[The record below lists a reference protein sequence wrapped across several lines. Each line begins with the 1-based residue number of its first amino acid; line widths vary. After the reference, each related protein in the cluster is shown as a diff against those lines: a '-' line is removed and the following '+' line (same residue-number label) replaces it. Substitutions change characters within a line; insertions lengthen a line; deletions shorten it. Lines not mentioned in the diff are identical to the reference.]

1 MSVGMPAS
9 GTWPGFYTAR
19 DVARLAQIPPRTL
32 YEWQQRKIIK
42 PSLELEGDDGK
53 TIQRYTYADLVLIR
67 ILRALREDK
76 IDFTSAAIA
85 IDHLFARLGPPSR
98 GWADAHVY
106 FRGKRI
112 YAWKPDDWDV
122 TEATAMGQKVETR
135 AFGDVFPK
143 LRRIEE
149 GISIV
154 VPEKYWGHVDIDP
167 RVKDGQPVV
176 HGTRIPTSALADLA
190 RRLWS
195 PNRIAQAYGIAVE
208 TVGQVLDYERR
219 LEMAS
224 PAAVPAAAV

>member
-1 MSVGMPAS
+1 MSAS
-9 GTWPGFYTAR
+9 GTWPGFYTVLE
-19 DVARLAQIPPRTL
+19 VARLAQIPLRTL
-32 YEWQQRKIIK
+32 YEWQQRKIIR
-42 PSLELEGDDGK
+42 PSIELKDDRSRAVQG
-53 TIQRYTYADLVLIR
+53 YTYADLVMIR

-135 AFGDVFPK
+135 VFGDLFPA
-143 LRRIEE
+143 LWRIEE
-149 GISIV
+149 GVSIV

-176 HGTRIPTSALADLA
+176 HGTRIPTSALAGLA
-190 RRLWS
+190 KRLWS
-195 PNRIAQAYGIAVE
+195 PRRIAQAYGIAIK
-208 TVGQVLDYERR
+208 TVKKVLDFERR
-219 LEMAS
+219 LDMAS
-224 PAAVPAAAV
+224 PTAAPAAAV

>member
-1 MSVGMPAS
+1 MSVAIPAS
-9 GTWPGFYTAR
+9 GVWPGFYSIG
-19 DVARLAQIPPRTL
+19 DVARLAQVPTRTL
-32 YEWQQRKIIK
+32 YDWQQRKIIK
-42 PSLELEGDDGK
+42 PSLEFKEDGGRAE
-53 TIQRYTYADLVLIR
+53 QGYSYADLVMIR

-106 FRGKRI
+106 FQGRRI
-112 YAWKPDDWDV
+112 YAWKPDAWDV

-135 AFGDVFPK
+135 VFGDIFPK

-149 GISIV
+149 GFSIV

-176 HGTRIPTSALADLA
+176 HGTRIPTSALASLA
-190 RRLWS
+190 KRLWS
-195 PNRIAQAYGIAVE
+195 PRRIAQAYGIAIE
-208 TVGQVLDYERR
+208 TVKKVLDYERR
-219 LEMAS
+219 LDMAS
-224 PAAVPAAAV
+224 ATAAPAAAV

>member
-1 MSVGMPAS
+1 MRTSE
-9 GTWPGFYTAR
+9 TWPGFYTAL
-19 DVARLAQIPPRTL
+19 DVARLAQIPSRTL

-42 PSLELEGDDGK
+42 PSIELKGDDGK
-53 TIQRYTYADLVLIR
+53 TIPGYTYADLVLIR

-76 IDFTSAAIA
+76 IDFSSAAIA

-135 AFGDVFPK
+135 AFGDVFPE

-149 GISIV
+149 GIS
-154 VPEKYWGHVDIDP
+154 
-167 RVKDGQPVV
+167 
-176 HGTRIPTSALADLA
+176 S
-190 RRLWS
+190 WS
-195 PNRIAQAYGIAVE
+195 PKSIGATSTSILA
-208 TVGQVLDYERR
+208 
-219 LEMAS
+219 
-224 PAAVPAAAV
+224 

>member
-19 DVARLAQIPPRTL
+19 DVARLAQIPSRTL

-53 TIQRYTYADLVLIR
+53 TIQGYTYADLVMIR
-67 ILRALREDK
+67 ILRALREDQ
-76 IDFTSAAIA
+76 IDFKSAAIA
-85 IDHLFARLGPPSR
+85 IDHLFARLGPPNR

-106 FRGKRI
+106 FRGSRI
-112 YAWKPDDWDV
+112 YAWKPDPWDV

-135 AFGDVFPK
+135 VFGDLFPK

-154 VPEKYWGHVDIDP
+154 VPEQYWGQVDINP
-167 RVKDGQPVV
+167 RVKDG
-176 HGTRIPTSALADLA
+176 RA
-190 RRLWS
+190 RGPRHANTHERACGSREEAFAGPYRARLWDRRRDGQTGS
-195 PNRIAQAYGIAVE
+195 RI
-208 TVGQVLDYERR
+208 
-219 LEMAS
+219 
-224 PAAVPAAAV
+224 

>member
-1 MSVGMPAS
+1 MRTSE
-9 GTWPGFYTAR
+9 TWPGFYTAL
-19 DVARLAQIPPRTL
+19 DVARLAQIPSSTL
-32 YEWQQRKIIK
+32 YEWQQRKIIE
-42 PSLELEGDDGK
+42 PSIEFKEDGVR
-53 TIQRYTYADLVLIR
+53 TEQGYSYADLVMIR

-112 YAWKPDDWDV
+112 YAWKPDAWDV

-135 AFGDVFPK
+135 VFGDIFPK

-176 HGTRIPTSALADLA
+176 HGTRIPTSALAGLDK
-190 RRLWS
+190 RLWS
-195 PNRIAQAYGIAVE
+195 PRRIAQAYGIAIE
-208 TVGQVLDYERR
+208 TVKKVLDYERR
-219 LEMAS
+219 LDMAS
-224 PAAVPAAAV
+224 ASAAPAAAV

>member
-1 MSVGMPAS
+1 MRAS
-9 GTWPGFYTAR
+9 EAWPGFYTTL
-19 DVARLAQIPPRTL
+19 DVARLVQVPSRTL
-32 YEWQQRKIIK
+32 YEWQRRKIIK

-53 TIQRYTYADLVLIR
+53 TIQGYTYADLVLIR

-135 AFGDVFPK
+135 AFGDVFPE
-143 LRRIEE
+143 LHRIEE

-154 VPEKYWGHVDIDP
+154 VPEEYWGHVDIDP

-176 HGTRIPTSALADLA
+176 HGTRIPTSALAGLGK
-190 RRLWS
+190 RLS
-195 PNRIAQAYGIAVE
+195 PGRIARAYGIAVE
-208 TVGQVLDYERR
+208 TVRKVLDYERR
-219 LEMAS
+219 LDMAS
-224 PAAVPAAAV
+224 PTAAPAAAV